1 MKTLTTVEFL
11 APAYIIIGGNKTGQ
25 GAIITRDRKSTAD
38 VKMLEENIWL
48 KFFFLNPS
56 YLFLCCIFLAG

>member
-38 VKMLEENIWL
+38 VKMLEENIY
-48 KFFFLNPS
+48 FFS
-56 YLFLCCIFLAG
+56 